1 MLKIQINQNIN
12 LNEIIQFF
20 LRIVINQLR
29 FQCVSSFSWIFL
41 ERSSNSRACLN
52 CTKKDKIFY
61 EVASCRL
68 FVIDDSHYS
77 FGSLLRHGGESE
89 LGEGE

>member
-41 ERSSNSRACLN
+41 ERSIPIFAHVLTAPKKTRSF
-52 CTKKDKIFY
+52 TKWHLVVSSSSMTVIIASVHCY
-61 EVASCRL
+61 VTEVNRN
-68 FVIDDSHYS
+68 
-77 FGSLLRHGGESE
+77 
-89 LGEGE
+89 